1 MPTKKRQIKPPA
13 WTARDVELDHIV
25 NNPAP
30 VRAVDPVAVASL
42 KESFELVGQQVPIVL
57 TADNV
62 LVSGRHRVAA
72 QRARG
77 ESTIRA
83 VFIDLPEVLT
93 RVATLD
99 ENLCRLELTPFQ
111 RGELLAERKDLHEQ
125 LHPGSQ
131 HGAALKGKVTAP
143 GFTRAM
149 SELTGRGRSTIAED
163 VKIGQ
168 MPESVRGLVRGTPLE
183 RRKTGL
189 LELAQLPSEEE
200 QLRACQG
207 LLSGSESEGSS
218 ASGASGLDSIEQ
230 PDGDPDDIDHE
241 DDENFLECVDTA
253 SAATVVESALE
264 PLETWLGDVADS
276 PQAENR
282 YVAAAVGLVD
292 YARTLLE
299 QAASGV
305 EATHPRSAYATRA
318 RRAARALVKRAQVMS
333 DELLLI
339 AECDCEEGCS
349 ACSFARGF
357 AAVDLQNEH
366 TEDTVS

>member
-1 MPTKKRQIKPPA
+1 MTPKKQHTTPPT
-13 WTARDVELDHIV
+13 WMARDVELDRILD
-25 NNPAP
+25 NPSP
-30 VRAVDPVAVASL
+30 IRRVDPVAVASL
-42 KESFELVGQQVPIVL
+42 RESFELVGQQAPIVL
-57 TADNV
+57 TSDYV
-62 LVSGRHRVAA
+62 LVSGRHRIAA

-77 ESTIRA
+77 ESTIKA
-83 VFIDLPEVLT
+83 LFVDLSEALT
-93 RVATLD
+93 RIATLD
-99 ENLCRLELTPFQ
+99 ENLCRLELTALE
-111 RGELLAERKDLHEQ
+111 RAELLAERKTLHEH
-125 LHPGSQ
+125 LNPGSQ

-168 MPESVRGLVRGTPLE
+168 MPESVRGLIRGTPLE

-189 LELAQLPSEEE
+189 LELAQLSSEEE

-218 ASGASGLDSIEQ
+218 ASGASDLDSIEQ
-230 PDGDPDDIDHE
+230 SDGEPNGIDPE
-241 DDENFLECVDTA
+241 DDENFPECVDTA
-253 SAATVVESALE
+253 SAATVVENALA

-292 YARTLLE
+292 YARKLLE

-305 EATHPRSAYATRA
+305 EATHPKSAYATRA
-318 RRAARALVKRAQVMS
+318 RRAARALVKRAQLMS

-349 ACSFARGF
+349 VCSFARGL

-366 TEDTVS
+366 TQDTVS